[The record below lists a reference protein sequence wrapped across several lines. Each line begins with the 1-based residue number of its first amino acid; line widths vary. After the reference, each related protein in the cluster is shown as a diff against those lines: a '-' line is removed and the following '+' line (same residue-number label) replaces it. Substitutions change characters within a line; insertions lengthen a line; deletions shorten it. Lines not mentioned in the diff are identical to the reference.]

1 MHNYYPILWVGAI
14 IGVISTLLIV
24 AAFVVKDGEKETG
37 FERNMK
43 DSEIMQRLMD
53 YAKPFYRQFIVV
65 GFLMLF
71 SIAYDIISPLIVGKI
86 EELVVGKF
94 ALNTLFLWV
103 AGYAAILLV
112 SMACTYFQAVI
123 LQKTGQKIISN
134 MREDLF
140 VHIERLSHEQLN
152 EIPVGKL
159 VTRTT
164 NDTNAISLMFTNL
177 LVNLLKNFFVII
189 GILIAMLFLNYELT
203 LMVLCFV
210 PFIVLFSIIF
220 RKFSRRA
227 HRKVKD
233 CTTDI
238 NTYLSENHFRYE
250 NHSDLQPRGCQDA
263 RVYRQEQRTRPRTA
277 GADFRVWYF
286 PSARLHA
293 VYQLR
298 ALPFVFRR
306 QGLSGGNVVP
316 RPDAYQRY
324 DRQLLHVYF
333 KILQPDPEPGGAVQ
347 LAAVR
352 ICIRRESILDS
363 GSRAKNAG
371 CAGCDR
377 AYRHQGRN

>member
-238 NTYLSENHFRYE
+238 NTYLSENLSGMKITQIFNRE
-250 NHSDLQPRGCQDA
+250 DA
-263 RVYRQEQRTRPRTA
+263 KMREFTDKSNALGRAQQEQIFVF
-277 GADFRVWYF
+277 GIF
-286 PSARLHA
+286 RLHA

-377 AYRHQGRN
+377 AYRHQG

>member
-134 MREDLF
+134 MN
-140 VHIERLSHEQLN
+140 V
-152 EIPVGKL
+152 
-159 VTRTT
+159 
-164 NDTNAISLMFTNL
+164 
-177 LVNLLKNFFVII
+177 
-189 GILIAMLFLNYELT
+189 
-203 LMVLCFV
+203 
-210 PFIVLFSIIF
+210 
-220 RKFSRRA
+220 
-227 HRKVKD
+227 
-233 CTTDI
+233 
-238 NTYLSENHFRYE
+238 
-250 NHSDLQPRGCQDA
+250 
-263 RVYRQEQRTRPRTA
+263 
-277 GADFRVWYF
+277 
-286 PSARLHA
+286 
-293 VYQLR
+293 R
-298 ALPFVFRR
+298 ALKIE
-306 QGLSGGNVVP
+306 Q
-316 RPDAYQRY
+316 Y
-324 DRQLLHVYF
+324 LLHLYRPVQRF
-333 KILQPDPEPGGAVQ
+333 HIFDASSLPDSLE
-347 LAAVR
+347 
-352 ICIRRESILDS
+352 RR
-363 GSRAKNAG
+363 
-371 CAGCDR
+371 
-377 AYRHQGRN
+377 

>member
-189 GILIAMLFLNYELT
+189 GPCCRVPKRRDRPVASPAHLRQRHRRRFRGRID
-203 LMVLCFV
+203 LCGCGV
-210 PFIVLFSIIF
+210 PS
-220 RKFSRRA
+220 
-227 HRKVKD
+227 
-233 CTTDI
+233 
-238 NTYLSENHFRYE
+238 
-250 NHSDLQPRGCQDA
+250 
-263 RVYRQEQRTRPRTA
+263 
-277 GADFRVWYF
+277 
-286 PSARLHA
+286 
-293 VYQLR
+293 
-298 ALPFVFRR
+298 
-306 QGLSGGNVVP
+306 
-316 RPDAYQRY
+316 
-324 DRQLLHVYF
+324 
-333 KILQPDPEPGGAVQ
+333 GAVAASCQ
-347 LAAVR
+347 LSA
-352 ICIRRESILDS
+352 S
-363 GSRAKNAG
+363 
-371 CAGCDR
+371 
-377 AYRHQGRN
+377 

>member
-238 NTYLSENHFRYE
+238 NTYLSENLSGMKITQIFNRE
-250 NHSDLQPRGCQDA
+250 DA
-263 RVYRQEQRTRPRTA
+263 KMREFTDKSTA

-352 ICIRRESILDS
+352 ICIRRESILNS
-363 GSRAKNAG
+363 GS
-371 CAGCDR
+371 
-377 AYRHQGRN
+377 